1 MVRKT
6 KRQAQETRQQV
17 IDAARTVF
25 HRWGVN
31 RSSLDRVAQ
40 EAGLTRGAVYWHF
53 KDKAELF
60 LAVREEVLSPLI
72 DEIESLVGSSR
83 GADPLDGI
91 EAALRRFF
99 QILDGCPEVRAVLD
113 TIVNRCEH
121 VAEFAD
127 VRSQVDTPM
136 TGILVKLESA
146 YLAAAAKDA
155 LRPGL
160 DAKLIALD
168 TWAFASGLMYR
179 LLADDAADE
188 FRNHVSEMISLHM
201 ALRRVARTRYGTV
214 E

>member
-1 MVRKT
+1 MARKT
-6 KRQAQETRQQV
+6 KQQAQETRQQV
-17 IDAARTVF
+17 IDAARAVF

-60 LAVREEVLSPLI
+60 LAVREDVLTPLL
-72 DEIESLVGSSR
+72 DEIESIVGSSR
-83 GADPLDGI
+83 YVDPLDGV
-91 EAALRRFF
+91 ESALRRFF
-99 QILDGCPEVRAVLD
+99 YVLDECPEVRMVLD
-113 TIVNRCEH
+113 TIINRCEH

-127 VRSQVDTPM
+127 VRSHVDRPM
-136 TGILVKLESA
+136 TGILAKLESA
-146 YLAAAAKDA
+146 YHSAEATGT

-168 TWAFASGLMYR
+168 TWAFGSGLMCR

-188 FRNHVSEMISLHM
+188 FHHHVGEMISLHM
-201 ALRRVARTRYGTV
+201 ALRRADRA
-214 E
+214 